1 MLRRLLLVTLICA
14 TAAGPG
20 FGADEAMAG
29 CGDDGMATSACVMQ
43 CTCIVSNVPIL
54 QASVPAFAPLL
65 HQAARIADN
74 GSPPDPAPPKR

>member
-14 TAAGPG
+14 TLAGPS

-29 CGDDGMATSACVMQ
+29 CGDGGITGACVMP
-43 CTCIVSNVPIL
+43 CTCIVGNVPIL
-54 QASVPAFAPLL
+54 QASVPAFAPPM
-65 HQAARIADN
+65 HQVVRIADT